1 MQQRKIYEILW
12 LDRERGIFLLSV
24 GEQWKK
30 VFLLL
35 YRPPAKRARDAKSQ
49 GDSGKIKGV
58 RRMQLHFM
66 VE

>member
-1 MQQRKIYEILW
+1 MW
-12 LDRERGIFLLSV
+12 LDGERGIFLLSV
-24 GEQWKK
+24 GEQR
-30 VFLLL
+30 VPAEERVPARV
-35 YRPPAKRARDAKSQ
+35 YRPPAKRTRDAKSQ